1 MRSLAELQTNKEI
14 KIRSPTSKNFPCFLP
29 CIPPLSN
36 KTLARCL
43 DCSDMVP
50 LPFKKKKKSTR
61 KKSSSRSDRQCTTQ
75 NSKKLLRTVQKK
87 QKILCSTKMAQW
99 VHSDNLPHQLFPKIV
114 FTSFECCLERVQYP
128 SEQLHLFIN

>member
-50 LPFKKKKKSTR
+50 LPFKKKK
-61 KKSSSRSDRQCTTQ
+61 
-75 NSKKLLRTVQKK
+75 V
-87 QKILCSTKMAQW
+87 
-99 VHSDNLPHQLFPKIV
+99 
-114 FTSFECCLERVQYP
+114 LERNQVQDQIDNVPHRIVKNFYVLCKSNRKYYVVLKWH
-128 SEQLHLFIN
+128 SECIRTICHISYSLKLYLLLLNVV